1 MNSPNAVSSRG
12 LAPAEHCSCL
22 RGLATQWEGAV
33 TKLGKEQ
40 YSLSATPP
48 GLLRETYSDHCDGP
62 HSSSPPKGLYT
73 RTRAS
78 VLVCH
83 ATLGRARV
91 SICLEAGTR
100 AAGGLEL
107 LSDVLQQLY

>member
-1 MNSPNAVSSRG
+1 MRVSSRG

-48 GLLRETYSDHCDGP
+48 DLPRETFSDHCDAP
-62 HSSSPPKGLYT
+62 HSSSPPTGLY
-73 RTRAS
+73 RA
-78 VLVCH
+78 
-83 ATLGRARV
+83 LGLG
-91 SICLEAGTR
+91 C
-100 AAGGLEL
+100 
-107 LSDVLQQLY
+107 

>member
-1 MNSPNAVSSRG
+1 MGRRSRFGLVDVFFAGGPNGRGKLFVRVCSRG

-62 HSSSPPKGLYT
+62 HSSSPL
-73 RTRAS
+73 
-78 VLVCH
+78 
-83 ATLGRARV
+83 
-91 SICLEAGTR
+91 
-100 AAGGLEL
+100 
-107 LSDVLQQLY
+107 

>member
-1 MNSPNAVSSRG
+1 M
-12 LAPAEHCSCL
+12 
-22 RGLATQWEGAV
+22 
-33 TKLGKEQ
+33 TKLSKEQ

-48 GLLRETYSDHCDGP
+48 GLLRETFSDHCDAP
-62 HSSSPPKGLYT
+62 HSSSPPTGLT
-73 RTRAS
+73 QRL
-78 VLVCH
+78 LVCH